1 MLLKGYPER
10 NYLLTQDPTTLMPF
24 GLKTILFNGSS
35 YIVQTKCH
43 KMLRFSEVFEQVL
56 KVERFENASFE
67 KQPWRPSLI

>member
-35 YIVQTKCH
+35 YIVQTK
-43 KMLRFSEVFEQVL
+43 MPQNADENGGFRTGFESGA
-56 KVERFENASFE
+56 F
-67 KQPWRPSLI
+67 